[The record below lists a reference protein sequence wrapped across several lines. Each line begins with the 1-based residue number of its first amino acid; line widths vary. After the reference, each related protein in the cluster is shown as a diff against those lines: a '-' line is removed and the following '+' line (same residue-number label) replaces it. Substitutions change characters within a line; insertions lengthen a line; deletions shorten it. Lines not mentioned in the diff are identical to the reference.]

1 MRENE
6 FGQPIDDDLGL
17 WEPPD
22 AAPEHKT
29 IHGRHMTLEPMQR
42 TQHAIPL
49 FHAFKRSENS
59 MWTYL
64 PLGPFIDAAELGQ
77 LLDSFA
83 KLRGM
88 NAWTVKV
95 DDVPVGFLA
104 QMRARPDEGVIEIG
118 WVTFSEEL
126 QRTPASTEAL
136 FMLIDH
142 AFASGY
148 RRVEWKCDALNAKSR
163 RAAERLGFLH
173 EGILAKLTHYK
184 GRNRDTAWYGLT
196 NDMWPDIEPD
206 FQRWLDP
213 SNFDENGEQKTA
225 LGR

>member
-1 MRENE
+1 
-6 FGQPIDDDLGL
+6 
-17 WEPPD
+17 
-22 AAPEHKT
+22 
-29 IHGRHMTLEPMQR
+29 
-42 TQHAIPL
+42 
-49 FHAFKRSENS
+49 
-59 MWTYL
+59 
-64 PLGPFIDAAELGQ
+64 
-77 LLDSFA
+77 
-83 KLRGM
+83 
-88 NAWTVKV
+88 
-95 DDVPVGFLA
+95 
-104 QMRARPDEGVIEIG
+104 
-118 WVTFSEEL
+118 
-126 QRTPASTEAL
+126 
-136 FMLIDH
+136 MLIDH

-196 NDMWPDIEPD
+196 NDMWPDLEPD